1 MIAERWECSKVKYQI
16 NSVIAI
22 VVNVGGCMERLLRH
36 LEGLRR
42 PLLLFCAA
50 NLTLP
55 IMLPQTRIREFF
67 VGIAG
72 PIL

>member
-1 MIAERWECSKVKYQI
+1 MIVGRRECGTIKYQI